1 MRTLTIFLTTSPYA
15 FENTHTAVQLTRA
28 ALAQGYTVNL
38 FASADGVYNFTCGH
52 QAKGVPN
59 AEQEFAALIGQGLHA
74 ELCGSC
80 LTIRGIGKEDTLPG
94 AEPSSMKRLFG
105 LIKASDVFITLG
117 S

>member
-1 MRTLTIFLTTSPYA
+1 MRTLTVFLNTSPYG
-15 FENTHTAVQLTRA
+15 FENTHTAVRLIRA
-28 ALAQGYTVNL
+28 ALAKGYTANL
-38 FASADGVYNFTCGH
+38 FASADGVYNFTRGH

-59 AEQEFAALIGQGLHA
+59 AEQEFAALMEQGLHV

-80 LTIRGIGKEDTLPG
+80 LTIRGIGKDETLPG

-105 LIKASDVFITLG
+105 LMKTSDVFITLG